1 MHRWAWALGAAI
13 LASCGTYGAPDSVV
27 FGQAVLTQ
35 PSPGFNFKPLTTY
48 YLDPIANVVG
58 DDPKNPTPVDM
69 RNAPYTGILST
80 IDGRMQAY
88 GYTPAPTSGTPVPPA
103 QGTANTVGLKVSV
116 LKGTAATYYPGYW
129 CDYWYYYSCYYNWY
143 YAGSYNYGMLIL
155 QIGDLSTP
163 APPVGQPGQPLKV
176 LWLTGIYGVAQGVT
190 WDVPNVVN
198 SLNRAFDQ
206 SPYLD
211 TH

>member
-35 PSPGFNFKPLTTY
+35 PSPGFDFKTRTHY
-48 YLDPIANVVG
+48 YLDPIANQVEN
-58 DDPKNPTPVDM
+58 DPTKPTLIDLRQPQ
-69 RNAPYTGILST
+69 YSGILST
-80 IDGRMQAY
+80 VDARMQAL
-88 GYTPAPTSGTPVPPA
+88 GYLPSPTSGTPVLPP
-103 QGTANTVGLKVSV
+103 QGTPGLVGLKFSV

-143 YAGSYNYGMLIL
+143 YAGSYNFGMVVL
-155 QIGDLSTP
+155 QMGDLSIP
-163 APPVGQPGQPLKV
+163 AGPPPGNALQV
-176 LWLTGIYGVAQGVT
+176 RWLVGIYGVAQGT
-190 WDVPNVVN
+190 AWDVPNVIN

-206 SPYLD
+206 SPYLGR
-211 TH
+211 